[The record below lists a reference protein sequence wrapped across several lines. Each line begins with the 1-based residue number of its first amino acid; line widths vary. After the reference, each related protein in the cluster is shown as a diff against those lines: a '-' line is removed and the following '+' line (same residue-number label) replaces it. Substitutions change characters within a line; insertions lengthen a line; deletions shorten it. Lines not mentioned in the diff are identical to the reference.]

1 MISITKLLM
10 DAPNYGDQLR
20 YTPKAHEAKNG
31 VSEGRGPEQ
40 VIVGL

>member
-31 VSEGRGPEQ
+31 VSECRGP
-40 VIVGL
+40 G

>member
-31 VSEGRGPEQ
+31 VSEGRAREQ